1 MNRLS
6 KITFNII
13 ALTTTLILFGCSEPG
28 LVIKNGPAGPNTRDL
43 IDPLPEGLGGDKQ
56 NARHGNDDLKPNI
69 N

>member
-1 MNRLS
+1 MKNIS
-6 KITFNII
+6 KLFTAAVLFMAITS
-13 ALTTTLILFGCSEPG
+13 LTGCAEPG

-43 IDPLPEGLGGDKQ
+43 LRPLPKGLIPDET